1 MIVTINED
9 YQVKVDNYA
18 NYALIKD
25 VRDESGVIT
34 MFATKGYYSNMSR
47 ALNACIHLMLE
58 DKYDVMELT
67 QYLDEL
73 ERLEA
78 KFRPV
83 MKRFRE
89 GDQMTKSEVTELQN
103 FIVDEVLPT
112 YADGYEKGEIISKI
126 IIGTLK
132 LRNKYILK
140 PTKLGATILANQ
152 LKFRA
157 MVEAELEE
165 LAEKVED
172 EQ

>member
-1 MIVTINED
+1 MIVIINED

-18 NYALIKD
+18 NYTLLKAI
-25 VRDESGVIT
+25 RDESGAIKT
-34 MFATKGYYSNMSR
+34 DKHNLPMFTTKGYYSNMSR

-89 GDQMTKSEVTELQN
+89 GD
-103 FIVDEVLPT
+103 
-112 YADGYEKGEIISKI
+112 
-126 IIGTLK
+126 
-132 LRNKYILK
+132 
-140 PTKLGATILANQ
+140 
-152 LKFRA
+152 
-157 MVEAELEE
+157 
-165 LAEKVED
+165 
-172 EQ
+172 